1 MKGLS
6 FTEALGQRGF
16 DVTVITGT
24 PNYPSG
30 KIYPGYKNRWH
41 TKQQQRATMVHQVA
55 LYPSHDANVLK
66 RILNYVSF
74 FATASVRMLLL
85 ARRADVLYAYHP
97 PLTVPFAAVLVG
109 KIMRKPVVVEIQD
122 LWPESLAATGMSN
135 NRAVERFV
143 GGMARF
149 VYRRSDAVIAQSNG
163 FRTEIIKRGA
173 AQHRVH
179 VVYNWADESAPGPQS
194 SSNVTLRTGTTAEF
208 QLLYAGNLGPA
219 QDLGKVLDAATVLL
233 RNKVPVRINLMGAG
247 QSAAMLQDRARA
259 EELTNVTFHPMQT
272 AEAVGAVLAQA
283 DALLVILKNDPLF
296 EITVPSKTQASLA
309 AGRPILLAVAGEAA
323 EIVRSAGAGVVV
335 SPGSS
340 EALVAGILQ
349 LLEMSVTEREHLA
362 QAGAR
367 YYEENLSFDTGVD
380 STARIIN
387 QAFAAHRL
395 RLQ

>member
-122 LWPESLAATGMSN
+122 LWPESLAATGMSK

-233 RNKVPVRINLMGAG
+233 HNRVPVRINLMGAG
-247 QSAAMLQDRARA
+247 QSASMLQDRARA
-259 EELTNVTFHPMQT
+259 EGLTNVTFHPMQT
-272 AEAVGAVLAQA
+272 AESVGAVLAQA

-323 EIVRSAGAGVVV
+323 EIVRSARAGVVV
-335 SPGSS
+335 SPGSP

-349 LLEMSVTEREHLA
+349 LLEMSVTERENLA